1 MPSEKPIFYAQ
12 NISNQEAFLDG
23 EESQHAL
30 KVLRLKPQ
38 DPVTVIDGQGTF
50 YEGTIDSI
58 SKKGT
63 TIQICNPKEDTSSLA
78 QELHLAVA
86 PTKNNSR
93 IEWLLEKMTEV
104 GMKTFTPILTQHSIR
119 RTINEDRWHKILLS
133 AAKQSQRALI
143 PQLQPMTPFEDFIRH
158 NHEGEKFIAHLDLN
172 HSEEWASIQ
181 LNQKK
186 VCILIGPEG
195 DFSTDELTLA
205 KQAGFKPITL
215 GPKRLRTE
223 TAGLYAGIVYQTKIL
238 QK

>member
-12 NISNQEAFLDG
+12 RITNQEAFLNG

-38 DPVTVIDGQGTF
+38 DEVTVIDGQGIF
-50 YEGTIDSI
+50 YEGTINTI

-63 TIQICNPKEDTSSLA
+63 TIQICNPTEDTISLS

-86 PTKNNSR
+86 PTKNNNR

-104 GMKTFTPILTQHSIR
+104 GMKSFTPILTQHSVR

-133 AAKQSQRALI
+133 AAKQSQRALV
-143 PQLQPMTPFEDFIRH
+143 PQLLPITPFEDFIQRP
-158 NHEGEKFIAHLDLN
+158 HEGEKFIAHLDQN
-172 HSEEWASIQ
+172 HSEEWASFQ

-195 DFSTDELTLA
+195 DFSTDELEQA
-205 KQAGFKPITL
+205 MQAGYQPIAL
-215 GPKRLRTE
+215 GPNRLRTE
-223 TAGLYAGIVYQTKIL
+223 TAALYAGIMYHSKIL
-238 QK
+238 

>member
-12 NISNQEAFLDG
+12 QINNHIALLDG

-38 DPVTVIDGQGTF
+38 DLVIVIDGQGTF
-50 YEGTIDSI
+50 YEGTIDTI

-63 TIQICNPKEDTSSLA
+63 TIQISNPTEDTSSIS

-93 IEWLLEKMTEV
+93 IEWLLEKMTEI
-104 GMKTFTPILTQHSIR
+104 GLKTFTPILCQHSIR
-119 RTINEDRWHKILLS
+119 RNINEDRWYKILIS

-143 PQLQPMTPFEDFIRH
+143 PQLNPLISFDDFIQLPL
-158 NHEGEKFIAHLDLN
+158 EGEKYIAHLDAN
-172 HSEEWASIQ
+172 QPKEWSSVKLTQ
-181 LNQKK
+181 RK

-195 DFSTDELTLA
+195 DFSTDELA
-205 KQAGFKPITL
+205 KAEKSGFMPIAL
-215 GPKRLRTE
+215 GPNRLRTE
-223 TAGLYAGIVYQTKIL
+223 TAGLYAGIVYQCKI
-238 QK
+238 